1 MASAQGKYR
10 PGQHPVNQNPADYPI
25 KLHISATHFRPY
37 GLYVDAILD
46 GKKVELSGWVDSK
59 ESLLIVPGDY
69 LALLPKKLRDGGGA
83 ALGQQYYVLLPDK
96 TSWTFVISGF
106 SE

>member
-1 MASAQGKYR
+1 
-10 PGQHPVNQNPADYPI
+10 
-25 KLHISATHFRPY
+25 
-37 GLYVDAILD
+37 
-46 GKKVELSGWVDSK
+46 
-59 ESLLIVPGDY
+59 LLIVPGDY
-69 LALLPKKLRDGGGA
+69 LALLPKKHRDGGGA